1 MTQSQESISRA
12 SQAIAGVSL
21 VQSGWHVIAQ
31 DGVDLGPVTRI
42 EDDRLVI
49 KRDGL
54 LTPSQLIV
62 PRDVIEAEDE
72 GAMQVFLTIDSAAAD
87 QFAGDP
93 E

>member
-1 MTQSQESISRA
+1 MGEVQGTDRRSLETSSP
-12 SQAIAGVSL
+12 VSL

-31 DGVDLGPVTRI
+31 DGEDLGPVIRI

-54 LTPSQLIV
+54 LTPSQLII